1 MAAACFQVAAACSKG
16 REDEKNEKYPLP
28 LVKRASCA
36 FRPADNGKAL
46 VFHIMIESPLSVDRK
61 SLICR
66 LKVPYIRIAEVRT
79 FRHQGCASNDP
90 NDAPLKGKRWHLFR
104 RRCASFFRKTPP
116 LRVKGAHLRTSEMI
130 DFMSQY
136 VGKARQRRLTEES
149 QSGFW
154 YWPKGSQRWQ
164 SLSQLGRIA
173 NYQAT

>member
-1 MAAACFQVAAACSKG
+1 
-16 REDEKNEKYPLP
+16 
-28 LVKRASCA
+28 
-36 FRPADNGKAL
+36 
-46 VFHIMIESPLSVDRK
+46 MIESPLSVDRK

-66 LKVPYIRIAEVRT
+66 LNVPYIRVAEVRT
-79 FRHQGCASNDP
+79 FLYQGCASNDP

-116 LRVKGAHLRTSEMI
+116 LRVKGAHLRTSEMV

-164 SLSQLGRIA
+164 SLSQLWRIA
-173 NYQAT
+173 NYQDA